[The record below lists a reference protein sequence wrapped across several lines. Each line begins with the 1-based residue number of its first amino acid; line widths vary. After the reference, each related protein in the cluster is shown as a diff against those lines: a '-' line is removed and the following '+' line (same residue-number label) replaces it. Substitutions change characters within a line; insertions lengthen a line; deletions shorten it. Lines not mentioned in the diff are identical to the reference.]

1 MKLWK
6 RILLTAAA
14 VAALGSGG
22 CWTSSETPPPRLIPI
37 GDAMRERAGELKTA
51 WQSFPVR
58 GTVVTAA
65 TRRFYR
71 GRDESL
77 FERLSA
83 LCVNRLYLELEDR
96 DDLDDL
102 IDSGRLAEI
111 VRAAGEAEIGVE
123 PLLIQRRFMPERYGS
138 VIQRYYQ
145 GKSQPL
151 PEAVE
156 RILQYND
163 EAAPE
168 ARLAGVAVAASP
180 HTFRRGDD
188 HLPANLLYLW
198 SEDRYGAGGDNDQ
211 LLHEWFQL
219 LATVAEQTESRLP
232 LTAAFPAFYRSRA
245 AAGDLSI
252 GSVTDF
258 LGWCD
263 RAWVIG
269 SGTRPSQLLDSL
281 LAALDDAGTGDRRVI
296 CGVELAAHLSEES
309 GALRR
314 RDWQDLLRSLKT
326 LSERIGENPAAAG
339 IVLDSWDR
347 LEWLWEQE

>member
-1 MKLWK
+1 MKRWN
-6 RILLTAAA
+6 RMLLTAAA
-14 VAALGSGG
+14 AVTFGIGG
-22 CWTSSETPPPRLIPI
+22 CCSSETPPPRLIPI
-37 GDAMRERAGELKTA
+37 GDAMRERAGEMKAA
-51 WQSFPVR
+51 WEAFPIR
-58 GTVVTAA
+58 GTVVTAV

-83 LCVNRLYLELEDR
+83 LGVNRIYLELDDR

-111 VRAAGEAEIGVE
+111 VRAAGEVQIGVE
-123 PLLIQRRFMPERYGS
+123 LLLIQRRFMPERYGS
-138 VIQRYYQ
+138 VIERYYQ

-151 PEAVE
+151 TEAVE
-156 RILQYND
+156 RILRYND

-168 ARLAGVAVAASP
+168 EQLAGVAVAASP

-211 LLHEWFQL
+211 LLHEWFRL
-219 LATVAEQTESRLP
+219 LASVAEQTESRLP

-258 LGWCD
+258 LGWSD

-281 LAALDDAGTGDRRVI
+281 LASLDDAATGEQRVL

-326 LSERIGENPAAAG
+326 LSERMRENRTAAG

>member
-1 MKLWK
+1 MRLWK
-6 RILLTAAA
+6 RMLLTAAA
-14 VAALGSGG
+14 VMAVGIGG
-22 CWTSSETPPPRLIPI
+22 CWSSSETPLPRLIPV
-37 GDAMRERAGELKTA
+37 GDAMRERGEELKTA
-51 WQSFPVR
+51 WQSFPIR

-77 FERLSA
+77 FERLSI
-83 LCVNRLYLELEDR
+83 LGVNRLYLELEDR

-138 VIQRYYQ
+138 VIRRHTQ
-145 GKSQPL
+145 GERQPL
-151 PEAVE
+151 LEAVAC
-156 RILQYND
+156 ILRYND

-168 ARLAGVAVAASP
+168 AKLAGLAVAASP

-198 SEDRYGAGGDNDQ
+198 SEDRYGAGGDNDK

-219 LATVAEQTESRLP
+219 LAEVAGMTASHLP
-232 LTAAFPAFYRSRA
+232 LTASFPAFYRSRA
-245 AAGDLSI
+245 AAGDLTI

-258 LGWCD
+258 LGWSD

-269 SGTRPSQLLDSL
+269 SGSRPSQLLDSL
-281 LAALDDAGTGDRRVI
+281 LASLDDAATGEQRI
-296 CGVELAAHLSEES
+296 LCGVELAAHLSEES

-326 LSERIGENPAAAG
+326 LSEKIRDNRAAAG